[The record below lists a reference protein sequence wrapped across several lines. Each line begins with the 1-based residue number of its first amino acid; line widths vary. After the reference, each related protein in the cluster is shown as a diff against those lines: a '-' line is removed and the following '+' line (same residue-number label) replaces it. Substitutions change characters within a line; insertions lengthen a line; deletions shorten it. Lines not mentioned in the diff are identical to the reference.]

1 MRDIVWIIITILC
14 GIYTVSFARYEI
26 KNKRYSSG
34 IFSVVLT
41 LCAVVLSVVRVFM

>member
-34 IFSVVLT
+34 VFSICLT
-41 LCAVVLSVVRVFM
+41 ACAVALAIVRAIL